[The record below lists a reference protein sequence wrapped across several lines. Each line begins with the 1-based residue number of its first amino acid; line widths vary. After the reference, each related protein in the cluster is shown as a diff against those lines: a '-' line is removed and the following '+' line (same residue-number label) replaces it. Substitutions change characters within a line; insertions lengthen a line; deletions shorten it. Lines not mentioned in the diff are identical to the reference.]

1 MTVQSLLK
9 ELSSIIGILFGLVW
23 YLCSGIW

>member
-1 MTVQSLLK
+1 MTAESMFK
-9 ELSSIIGILFGLVW
+9 EMISIIGIFFGLVW